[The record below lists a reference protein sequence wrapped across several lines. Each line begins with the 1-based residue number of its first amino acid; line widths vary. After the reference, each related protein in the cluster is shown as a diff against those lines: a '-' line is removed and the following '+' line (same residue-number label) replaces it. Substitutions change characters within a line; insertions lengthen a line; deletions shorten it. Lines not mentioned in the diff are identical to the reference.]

1 MRNIIL
7 TSSLIALLVACRSDQ
22 TVDSTK
28 TNASIENSIALTDA
42 QYKNAG
48 IETGT
53 MSSKQISSTVKL
65 NGKIDVPPQS
75 MVSIS
80 VPMGGYLKS
89 TKLMDGMY
97 IQKGEV
103 LAVMEDA
110 QYVQL
115 QQDYLMAKAQF
126 NVHESEYNRQKELNQ
141 SKATSD
147 KVFEQAKASYQTQ
160 RVLIKSLEEKL
171 KLIGINPQRLTTD
184 NLSNS
189 IHIYAPISGYVAAV
203 NVNIGKYVN
212 PSDVLFELV
221 NPSDIF
227 LSLTVFE
234 KDINKLEIGQKLF
247 ASTTTDPQKKYECEV
262 FLISKNLEN
271 NNATQVQCR
280 IKQSDKSLLPGMFM
294 SAEIELTSNLTTALP
309 EDAIVRFENKQFVF
323 ISTGKNQFEMT
334 EVNIGNT
341 ENGYT
346 EILSTSLSEKTIVT
360 KGAYNLLMAIKNK
373 SEE

>member
-7 TSSLIALLVACRSDQ
+7 TSSLIALLVACGSDQ
-22 TVDSTK
+22 TVDSTE
-28 TNASIENSIALTDA
+28 TNASIENSITLTDA
-42 QYKNAG
+42 QSNYAG

-103 LAVMEDA
+103 LAVMEDV

-126 NVHESEYNRQKELNQ
+126 YVHESEYNRQKELNQ

-160 RVLIKSLEEKL
+160 RVVIKSLEEKL

-221 NPSDIF
+221 NPTDIF

-294 SAEIELTSNLTTALP
+294 SAEIELTSKFTTALP

-360 KGAYNLLMAIKNK
+360 NGAYNLLMAIKNK